1 MRRQWFLPDIRAGI
15 ALLIAAMS
23 ADGIS
28 TIHNIDQID
37 RGYQDIDKRLNKLG
51 ARITPFVIMITRE
64 ELIKIGQF
72 NKPHGIHGEISFSFT
87 DDVFDRTD
95 CPYIVCE
102 IDGIFVPF
110 YIEEYR
116 FKSEMTALF
125 KLEDVDTDSDARV
138 FTNLDVYFPKS
149 YLEMEGEDYIA
160 PGDYF
165 LGIYSR
171 RQTSWYL
178 GGKLYI

>member
-1 MRRQWFLPDIRAGI
+1 
-15 ALLIAAMS
+15 
-23 ADGIS
+23 
-28 TIHNIDQID
+28 
-37 RGYQDIDKRLNKLG
+37 
-51 ARITPFVIMITRE
+51 MITRE

-165 LGIYSR
+165 LGYTVVDKHHGI
-171 RQTSWYL
+171 L
-178 GGKLYI
+178 GKIVHIDDSTINTLFVVGRDASELLSPANDDFVISVDRENKIIKMDVPNGLLNL

>member
-1 MRRQWFLPDIRAGI
+1 
-15 ALLIAAMS
+15 
-23 ADGIS
+23 
-28 TIHNIDQID
+28 
-37 RGYQDIDKRLNKLG
+37 
-51 ARITPFVIMITRE
+51 MITRE

-72 NKPHGIHGEISFSFT
+72 NKPHGIHGEISLSFT
-87 DDVFDRTD
+87 DDV
-95 CPYIVCE
+95 
-102 IDGIFVPF
+102 F

-165 LGIYSR
+165 LGYTVVDKHHGI
-171 RQTSWYL
+171 L
-178 GGKLYI
+178 GKIVHIDDSTINTLFVVDRDASELLIPANDDFVISVDKENKIIKMNIPDGLLNL